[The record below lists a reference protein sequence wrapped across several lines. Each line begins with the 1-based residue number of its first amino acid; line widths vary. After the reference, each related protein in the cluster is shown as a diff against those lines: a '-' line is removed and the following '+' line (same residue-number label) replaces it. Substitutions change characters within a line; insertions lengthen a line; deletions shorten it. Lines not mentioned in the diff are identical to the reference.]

1 MVFKL
6 LCSHNPRRILKNSHA
21 LAHFKLT
28 LRIFHHMLKKLQ
40 EMWTASMIY
49 IKYNNYIILYI
60 YPTECTLIHKG
71 RFTARFL
78 KLKPQKP
85 LSESVKLAQSCP
97 TLPNSSSSYILDWV
111 TLCWLG
117 TTERV
122 SLTHSR
128 ASEA

>member
-1 MVFKL
+1 
-6 LCSHNPRRILKNSHA
+6 
-21 LAHFKLT
+21 
-28 LRIFHHMLKKLQ
+28 MLKKLQ

-85 LSESVKLAQSCP
+85 LSVAKVKIRESDTDL
-97 TLPNSSSSYILDWV
+97 ILDQAH
-111 TLCWLG
+111 
-117 TTERV
+117 TEV
-122 SLTHSR
+122 SLSVGHQLQSR
-128 ASEA
+128 SQREKLCQENRKHNKASTYL